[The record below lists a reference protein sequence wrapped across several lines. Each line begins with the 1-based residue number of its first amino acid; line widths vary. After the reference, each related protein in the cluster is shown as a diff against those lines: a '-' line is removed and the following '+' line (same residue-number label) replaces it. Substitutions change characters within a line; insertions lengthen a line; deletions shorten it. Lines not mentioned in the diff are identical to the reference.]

1 MSDSPTRT
9 LSDLLA
15 GCRAA
20 VREEIEAVREDLRR
34 RGLDAPV
41 PAAGGVRAAGGVVGR
56 LYDWT
61 LPSGRYGIRA
71 DDAVTIETE
80 RTTGLG
86 LVVHFDARRGLIRIA
101 CDAPLGRHPGPA
113 ELTFDP
119 TWLLEA
125 LDERLA
131 RIEDDPA
138 DYHVETA
145 LRLFGSAFAR
155 TGAAD
160 VADEAAVGLN
170 PSQRAA
176 LARVAGSEAQ
186 FVWGPPG
193 TGKTRLLG
201 HAGALLADE
210 GRVLVA
216 ATTNAAVD
224 EAAARIADALGPGA
238 VEGNR
243 IIRFGADLTPG
254 SDANL
259 GVDAAVGRA
268 ESVRP
273 TALSRGIDELA
284 GRLGVRRHDA
294 AGGESIAAAAG
305 RVQAAAR
312 RSGEPA
318 DEALAARVAAAYQA
332 AARRAL
338 EAADVVVTTFARLAV
353 RDELAMQR
361 FDTLLIDEASAAPL
375 PYALFAASLA
385 RRRVAA
391 FGDFQQLPAVVLSR
405 GEQARVWLRRD
416 VFEVSGVL
424 EAADG
429 LPSPRDQ
436 LCSMLEEQYRMR
448 PAIRALV
455 GDLFYGGR
463 LRDAAERR
471 DGATGRATGSGLRE
485 SVDGASPA
493 SELVMV
499 DTTSLDPV
507 VSRPEGSRVNEAHLE
522 TLLQVLE
529 ALGRRGERDVA
540 VVAPYRL
547 QARELRR
554 RVRSRLGRLAPADLE
569 IATIHRFQ
577 GREKRV
583 VVFDTVDAPPDR
595 SWFLD
600 ERRNR
605 DFPRMLNV
613 ALSRSRDL
621 LIVVGTVEGL
631 RRTLPEDAL
640 LNRVVERVCRD
651 GEVLDA
657 AHAGTL
663 GARLAGASVGP

>member
-1 MSDSPTRT
+1 MTIHPDDPIFA
-9 LSDLLA
+9 LLA

-20 VREEIEAVREDLRR
+20 VREEIEAVRADLDR
-34 RGLDAPV
+34 RGLAGPV
-41 PAAGGVRAAGGVVGR
+41 PADGGVRASTTGDR

-61 LPSGRYGIRA
+61 LPPGNYDVRA

-80 RTTGLG
+80 RSSALG
-86 LVVHFDARRGLIRIA
+86 TVVRFDRGRNAIRISS
-101 CDAPLGRHPGPA
+101 DASLGAHPGPA

-125 LDERLA
+125 LEDRLA
-131 RIEDDPA
+131 RIQDDPG
-138 DYHVETA
+138 DYHVQTV
-145 LRLFGSAFAR
+145 LRLFGRAFAH
-155 TGAAD
+155 TGEAPAAD
-160 VADEAAVGLN
+160 GSGDGLN
-170 PSQRAA
+170 PSQLLA
-176 LARVAGSEAQ
+176 LRRVLGSDTQ

-193 TGKTRLLG
+193 TRKTRLLG
-201 HAGALLADE
+201 QVGARLAAT

-224 EAAARIADALGPGA
+224 EAAARISQALGPGA
-238 VEGNR
+238 VEANR
-243 IIRFGADLTPG
+243 ILRFGAGLVPG
-254 SDANL
+254 SDPQL
-259 GVDAAVGRA
+259 GTDAAVTRA
-268 ESVRP
+268 ETLRP
-273 TALSRGIDELA
+273 TALSRGIEELSD
-284 GRLGVRRHDA
+284 RLGLRFDP
-294 AGGESIAAAAG
+294 GESLAVAAA

-318 DEALAARVAAAYQA
+318 DESLAARVASAHQA
-332 AARRAL
+332 AVRRIIG
-338 EAADVVVTTFARLAV
+338 EADVVLCTLARLAV
-353 RDELAMQR
+353 REELASQR
-361 FDTLLIDEASAAPL
+361 FDSLLIDEASAAPL
-375 PYALFAASLA
+375 PYVLFAAALA
-385 RRRVAA
+385 RERAAA
-391 FGDFQQLPAVVLSR
+391 FGDFQQLPAVVMSR
-405 GEQARVWLRRD
+405 GQQAGRWLRRD
-416 VFEVSGVL
+416 VFEISGVL
-424 EAADG
+424 EAEGG
-429 LPSPRDQ
+429 LPSPRDR
-436 LCSMLEEQYRMR
+436 LCSMLDEQYRMR
-448 PAIRALV
+448 PAIRSLV

-463 LRDAAERR
+463 LRDAPGYGGEGRD
-471 DGATGRATGSGLRE
+471 DGAGSSG
-485 SVDGASPA
+485 DFAAG
-493 SELVMV
+493 ELVMV
-499 DTTSLDPV
+499 DTTGLDPK
-507 VSRPEGSRVNEAHLE
+507 VSRPEGSRLNEVHLE

-554 RVRSRLGRLAPADLE
+554 RVRARLGRLAPDDLE

-583 VVFDTVDAPPDR
+583 VIFDTVDAPPDR

-631 RRTLPEDAL
+631 RRTLPGDAL

-657 AHAGTL
+657 ARSGAL
-663 GARLAGASVGP
+663 GSRLAEVPGGP